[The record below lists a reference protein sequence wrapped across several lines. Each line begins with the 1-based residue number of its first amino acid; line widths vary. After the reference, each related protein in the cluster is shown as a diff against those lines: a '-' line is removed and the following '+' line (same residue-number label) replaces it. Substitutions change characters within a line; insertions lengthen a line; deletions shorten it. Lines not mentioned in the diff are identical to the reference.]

1 MQKLDFK
8 LKKKIWTDLFGMY
21 KSKFHWSWLEFSE
34 HKEYQIW
41 DNIKN
46 IDWKLSAKT
55 NKIYIKKY
63 EEDKNL
69 KVSLVVDLSINNIEF
84 GWESK
89 KQILL
94 DSLFLLWES
103 AIWNSDNVQIL
114 GLWEKEIIKN
124 YTKNRFHFRKYL
136 EELENISFNQ
146 NTNLDNVVSRLI
158 KLNLKN
164 NLIFLF
170 TDSNQLENSSLLKL
184 LSLKNDIIIV
194 NLFHKLE
201 NELINKNGDLLFTNG
216 KDIYSV
222 FLSKNKIEQYKKL
235 RKEKLKKFEKQ
246 IIKSWWRYL
255 YLDTSSDVL
264 KEFYKFM
271 AK

>member
-1 MQKLDFK
+1 MQKLNFK
-8 LKKKIWTDLFGMY
+8 LSKQIWTDLFGMY
-21 KSKFHWSWLEFSE
+21 KSKFHWTGLEFSE

-69 KVSLVVDLSINNIEF
+69 KVSLVVDLSITDFVFE
-84 GWESK
+84 WKSK
-89 KQILL
+89 RQILL

-103 AIWNSDNVQIL
+103 AIWNSDNVQII
-114 GLWEKEIIKN
+114 WEWEQSIIKN
-124 YTKNRFHFRKYL
+124 YTKNRFHFKKYL
-136 EELENISFNQ
+136 EEFENIKLNK
-146 NTNLDNVVSRLI
+146 NTKLEKIIQKLI

-170 TDSNQLENSSLLKL
+170 TDSDYLENPSLLKL
-184 LSLKNDIIIV
+184 LTLKNDVIIV
-194 NLFHKLE
+194 NIFHKIE
-201 NELINKNGDLLFTNG
+201 NKLLNQSWDLLFSDN
-216 KDIYSV
+216 KSIYSL
-222 FLSKNKIEQYKKL
+222 FLTKNKVRQYQKL
-235 RKEKLKKFEKQ
+235 RENKLKHFEKQ
-246 IIKSWWRYL
+246 VIKSWWRYL
-255 YLDTSSDVL
+255 CLDTSKDVI